1 MTGRNYYTGCIDI
14 LTNVYD
20 LLEKKYPESKQK
32 VKKYRKQTL
41 AIFRKANEVA
51 KHS

>member
-1 MTGRNYYTGCIDI
+1 MVGRNYYTGCIDI

-20 LLEKKYPESKQK
+20 LLEKKYPDSKDK

-41 AIFRKANEVA
+41 DIFRKANEAA
-51 KHS
+51 KKS